1 MSSKYNV
8 KVNTLFEFEFTEKD
22 ISSMD
27 IVENSNSNYHLIHKH
42 QSYQTKVIQNDFSS
56 KSYTISVNGNSYQ
69 VAINDVL
76 DMKIKEM
83 GFSLGSSKQIHQIKA
98 PMPGLLLDVH
108 VKIGQQIK
116 EDDPLFILEAMKM
129 ENSILSPRDGVIKSI
144 SAVKGTTVDKGELL
158 IEFEK

>member
-1 MSSKYNV
+1 MSSTYNV
-8 KVNTLFEFEFTEKD
+8 KVNSLSEFEFTEQD
-22 ISSMD
+22 ISEMD
-27 IVENSNSNYHLIHKH
+27 IIKDSNSSYHLIHNH
-42 QSYQTKVIQNDFSS
+42 QSYQTKIVKRDFAS
-56 KSYTISVNGNSYQ
+56 KKYTISVNGNSYQ
-69 VAINDVL
+69 VAIHDIL
-76 DMKIKEM
+76 DMQIKEM